1 MSAHTPLVQQ
11 QKLWKAFF
19 YFPDAFDCHQYS
31 AKSVGY
37 D

>member
-1 MSAHTPLVQQ
+1 MSAHTPIGATT
-11 QKLWKAFF
+11 KAMESLF

-31 AKSVGY
+31 AKSVGH